1 MPVAVSLPP
10 LLDVRD
16 LHVWFP
22 VRSGLL
28 GRVTGWNKAVN
39 GVSLSIRP
47 GETLGLVGG
56 SGCGKTTVGRAILRL
71 IPLKSGT
78 VLFEGK
84 DVASASGAALRA
96 MRQRMQVVFQDP
108 AGSLNPR
115 LRVEVIVGEAMRAH
129 GLVRTRS
136 EMRSRVIEL
145 LEKCGLNRDAVDRFP
160 HQFSGGQK
168 QRIGMARALALR
180 PKLIVCDEPTS
191 ALDASSQAQIL
202 NLLADLKAEFGLSLL
217 FISHDMAVIRHV
229 CDRVAV
235 MNAGEIVESGERDA
249 VLDAPKHAYT
259 RALLASVPRM
269 SPVIRREGAGVR
281 CG

>member
-1 MPVAVSLPP
+1 MPVAVSPPP

-39 GVSLSIRP
+39 GVSLSIYP

-96 MRQRMQVVFQDP
+96 IRQRMQVVFQDP

-136 EMRSRVIEL
+136 EMRARVIEL